1 MPVDPSHAPSHGRAC
16 RWAARLGGATSV
28 LAWLLLVLRDQYGV
42 VSLQAYQQA
51 SFDGL
56 FLVGLAGAAVARAL
70 GRRSSAGR
78 RIFLLRLGLLVVT
91 TLLSLVAAEYLARF
105 ALRGARTSG
114 NVGDFIGRTNRW
126 SPGPSNSL
134 GFRER
139 EIPPKSSGRYR
150 IVVIGDSFAWGQGI
164 ERNERFSDLLGQALG
179 PRYEV
184 FNFAIPGDNMPEHLI
199 RLDKALTVS
208 PDFILLEIYTNDF
221 ETTAM
226 VRPRSYP
233 LLPQPLDEQLMRS
246 SLFYVLLE
254 RQWVHVQEL
263 LGISES
269 YAHYMARNLQDPN
282 APNARKAY
290 GQLHE
295 FFYRARLAGVPAGA
309 VLFPATDEL
318 GRYGAAYPF
327 GYLHRGVQQTC
338 AEEWVPCLDLLPMFS
353 RFADAQVTWVSPVDA
368 HPNAMANRL
377 AADAIL
383 QSFRSIGRH

>member
-1 MPVDPSHAPSHGRAC
+1 MAVDPRHAPFDSRAW
-16 RWAARLGGATSV
+16 RWAARLCGAVAV

-51 SFDGL
+51 SLDGL
-56 FLVGLAGAAVARAL
+56 FLVGLVGAAVARAL
-70 GRRSSAGR
+70 GRRSPAAR
-78 RIFLLRLGLLVVT
+78 RIFVLRLVLVVGT
-91 TLLSLVAAEYLARF
+91 TAMSVAAAEYLARF
-105 ALRGARTSG
+105 EFRGARTSG
-114 NVGDFIGRTNRW
+114 NVGDFIGRTNKW

-139 EIPPKSSGRYR
+139 EIPPKSSARYR

-164 ERNERFSDLLGQALG
+164 ERNERFSDLLQQSLG
-179 PRYEV
+179 PGYEV

-199 RLDKALTVS
+199 RLDRALTVS

-233 LLPQPLDEQLMRS
+233 LLPQSLDERLMRS
-246 SLFYVLLE
+246 SLFYVLLQ
-254 RQWVHVQEL
+254 RQWMHVQEL
-263 LGISES
+263 VGISES
-269 YAHYMARNLQDPN
+269 YARYMAQNLQDPN

-327 GYLHRGVQQTC
+327 GYLHRGVQKTC

-353 RFADAQVTWVSPVDA
+353 RFPDVQVTWVSPVDA
-368 HPNAMANRL
+368 HPNALANRL
-377 AADAIL
+377 AANEIL
-383 QSFRSIGRH
+383 QSFRSVWRH